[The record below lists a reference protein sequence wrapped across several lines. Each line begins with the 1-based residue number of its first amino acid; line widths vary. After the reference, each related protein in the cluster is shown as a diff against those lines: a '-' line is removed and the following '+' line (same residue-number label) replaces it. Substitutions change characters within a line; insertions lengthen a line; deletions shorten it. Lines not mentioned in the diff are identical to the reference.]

1 MSTRRRAGVLGV
13 ILTVVVLAAVTAAI
27 YLMGSPT
34 QERARRTD
42 QRRVA
47 DLTSVALA
55 VDLHWSRNAA
65 LPQSLQDLAKMPGG
79 MIRINDPDTGE
90 SYEYR
95 ALEDGNYELCAR
107 FATDTGEASGTV
119 GPGSWSHGSGR
130 QCFRRAAQKIRGL
143 SAQ

>member
-1 MSTRRRAGVLGV
+1 MSARSRAGVLGV
-13 ILTVVVLAAVTAAI
+13 LLTAVVLVVVASAV
-27 YLMGSPT
+27 YMMGSPA
-34 QERARRTD
+34 QQRARKTD

-47 DLTSVALA
+47 DLTNVGRAL
-55 VDLHWSRNAA
+55 DLYWSRNGA

-79 MIRINDPDTGE
+79 KVHTTDPATGE

-95 ALEDGNYELCAR
+95 SLEGSNYELCAK
-107 FATDTGEASGTV
+107 FTTDAGEASGAV

-130 QCFRRAAQKIRGL
+130 QCFRREAQKIRGL

>member
-1 MSTRRRAGVLGV
+1 MSVRQRAGALGV
-13 ILTVVVLAAVTAAI
+13 ILTVAVLVAVTVAI
-27 YLMGSPT
+27 YLMGSPA

-47 DLTSVALA
+47 DLTSVARA
-55 VDLHWSRNAA
+55 VDLHWSRNGA

-79 MIRINDPDTGE
+79 MIRINDPETGE

-95 ALEDGNYELCAR
+95 ALEGGNYELCAR

-119 GPGSWSHGSGR
+119 GPGSWSHGSAR
-130 QCFRRAAQKIRGL
+130 QCFRREAQKIRGV